1 MACFWSIPIKKFYTI
16 GRSQIVSFIIREF
29 MVTDIY
35 EVTDIWNEIIDE
47 GKSFAWEQPLDIEY
61 VQNVFSRQTE
71 AYCACIEEQPVGFY
85 ILHPNSV
92 GRENHIANALYAVRR
107 EHRGQGIGKKLI
119 LHSIDMAKKHKFI
132 GMQYNSVVATNP
144 SADIYKKIG
153 FEQIGVIKNGFKL
166 NENDYVDLVIF
177 YLQF

>member
-1 MACFWSIPIKKFYTI
+1 M
-16 GRSQIVSFIIREF
+16 SFIIREF
-29 MVTDIY
+29 IDADISR
-35 EVTDIWNEIIDE
+35 VTDIWNEIIAE
-47 GKSFAWEQPLDIEY
+47 GKSFPWEKPLDIEY

-71 AYCACIEEQPVGFY
+71 AYCACIDEELIGFY

-92 GRENHIANALYAVRR
+92 GREKHIANALYAVRR

-119 LHSIDMAKKHKFI
+119 IHSIDMAKKHRFI

-144 SADIYKKIG
+144 SVNIYEKIG

-166 NENDYVDLVIF
+166 DENNYVDLVIF